1 MAYLSKVLSLNQERV
16 NSMESKTLKTR
27 TKVNTVRGRP
37 AVRELY
43 ERSIYER
50 THDYELY
57 RVFRRDREPS
67 RIPVRT
73 LKCLRNKSRK
83 MMEFVYKRILPSI
96 PKSSKLQFYT
106 HVKVRK
112 FSKIEK
118 HKCKRGTKI
127 INLNKII
134 QHETVLLNCSRR
146 VYQRIIK
153 WKYKARQYL
162 LLFPCRRVMCLYKTE
177 TNISNYCK
185 IKLTTDIEKNPGLTS
200 LYIDTR
206 YFTECVL

>member
-1 MAYLSKVLSLNQERV
+1 
-16 NSMESKTLKTR
+16 
-27 TKVNTVRGRP
+27 
-37 AVRELY
+37 
-43 ERSIYER
+43 
-50 THDYELY
+50 
-57 RVFRRDREPS
+57 
-67 RIPVRT
+67 
-73 LKCLRNKSRK
+73 

-162 LLFPCRRVMCLYKTE
+162 LLFPCR
-177 TNISNYCK
+177 S
-185 IKLTTDIEKNPGLTS
+185 
-200 LYIDTR
+200 
-206 YFTECVL
+206 CVFIRPRPTYLIIVRLN

>member
-1 MAYLSKVLSLNQERV
+1 MNVLIIEGYAISNQ
-16 NSMESKTLKTR
+16 LF
-27 TKVNTVRGRP
+27 TVKLRR
-37 AVRELY
+37 
-43 ERSIYER
+43 
-50 THDYELY
+50 LY

-162 LLFPCRRVMCLYKTE
+162 LFPCRRVMCLYKTE
-177 TNISNYCK
+177 TNLSNYCK
-185 IKLTTDIEKNPGLTS
+185 IKLTTFIEKNPGPTS

>member
-1 MAYLSKVLSLNQERV
+1 MSEEQEQKNDGICLQAYSSKY
-16 NSMESKTLKTR
+16 
-27 TKVNTVRGRP
+27 TKVFQ
-37 AVRELY
+37 AA
-43 ERSIYER
+43 
-50 THDYELY
+50 
-57 RVFRRDREPS
+57 
-67 RIPVRT
+67 
-73 LKCLRNKSRK
+73 
-83 MMEFVYKRILPSI
+83 ILHSCEGQKI
-96 PKSSKLQFYT
+96 
-106 HVKVRK
+106 
-112 FSKIEK
+112 SKIEK

-185 IKLTTDIEKNPGLTS
+185 IKLTTDIETNPCSTS